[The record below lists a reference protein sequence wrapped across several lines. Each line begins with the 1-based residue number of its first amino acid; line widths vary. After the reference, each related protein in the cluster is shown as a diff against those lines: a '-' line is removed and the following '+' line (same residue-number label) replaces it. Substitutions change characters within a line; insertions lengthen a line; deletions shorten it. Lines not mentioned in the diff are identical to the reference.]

1 MKTADLT
8 SENETSDCSINLT
21 HGDKVIRLTELRAA
35 AAVTSGSARYG
46 FPVISVRGRIEGKQQ
61 DIMVNLVVEPDFFRV
76 SDKIPIDGYT
86 VWGFIRLGR
95 SGATRLSRIGWAIG
109 NLKLTAANRKEG
121 EPVSGSFEITSSS
134 LGQINL

>member
-1 MKTADLT
+1 MT

-35 AAVTSGSARYG
+35 ATVTAGSARYG
-46 FPVISVRGRIEGKQQ
+46 FPVISVRSRIEGKQQ
-61 DIMVNLVVEPDFFRV
+61 DIMVNLLVDPDFFRV

-95 SGATRLSRIGWAIG
+95 TGAKRLSRIGWAIG
-109 NLKLTAANRKEG
+109 NLKLTAVSRKDG
-121 EPVSGSFEITSSS
+121 ETVSGSFEITSSS
-134 LGQINL
+134 LGQLKL

>member
-1 MKTADLT
+1 MT

-35 AAVTSGSARYG
+35 ATVTAGSARYG
-46 FPVISVRGRIEGKQQ
+46 FPVISVRSRIEGKQQ
-61 DIMVNLVVEPDFFRV
+61 DIMVNLLVDPDFFRV

-95 SGATRLSRIGWAIG
+95 TGAKRLSRIGWAIG
-109 NLKLTAANRKEG
+109 NLKLTAVSRKDG
-121 EPVSGSFEITSSS
+121 ETVSGSFEITSSS
-134 LGQINL
+134 LSKINL

>member
-1 MKTADLT
+1 
-8 SENETSDCSINLT
+8 
-21 HGDKVIRLTELRAA
+21 
-35 AAVTSGSARYG
+35 
-46 FPVISVRGRIEGKQQ
+46 VRGRIEGKQQ

-86 VWGFIRLGR
+86 VWGLIRLGR
-95 SGATRLSRIGWAIG
+95 TGATRLSRIGWAIG